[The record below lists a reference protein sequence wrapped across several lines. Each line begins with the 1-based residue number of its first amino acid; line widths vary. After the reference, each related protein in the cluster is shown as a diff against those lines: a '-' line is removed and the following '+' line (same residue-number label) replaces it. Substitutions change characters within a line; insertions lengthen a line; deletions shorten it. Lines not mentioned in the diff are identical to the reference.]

1 MFTKLKKR
9 NKMTYRQYVLSINVE
24 DVSLDDNIDGRY
36 HYVYR
41 ITNVKENKHYYGSR
55 SSVVSPEDDLGIR
68 YYSSISSK
76 EYKWLIED
84 QKKNKHNYKY
94 KILKVFNNN
103 KEKIIYESYLH
114 IRFNVKSS
122 IHFYNLSN
130 QTPTGFNTNGVVGPM
145 HPLFGKPRDISTRTK
160 ISKTLTGKYATED
173 HPNYGIKKPE
183 YALKCLGAG
192 NPMYGKTHSAETLV
206 MLSNSS
212 KGENN
217 SQAKRINIYDSEGT
231 LMHECNGTFKSICN
245 ANNYPF
251 SAFGKALRTSSCVYS
266 GTSPTKIYN
275 KDNHKFIGWS
285 VTYVV

>member
-1 MFTKLKKR
+1 
-9 NKMTYRQYVLSINVE
+9 MTYRQYVLSINVE
-24 DVSLDDNIDGRY
+24 DVPLDATIDGRY

-55 SSVVSPEDDLGIR
+55 SSVCLPKDDLGIK
-68 YYSSISSK
+68 YFSSIASEK
-76 EYKWLIED
+76 YKWLIED
-84 QKKNKHNYKY
+84 QKINKNDYKY

-103 KEKIIYESYLH
+103 RDKIVYESYLH
-114 IRFNVKSS
+114 SKFDVKSNK
-122 IHFYNLSN
+122 HFYNLSN

-160 ISKTLTGKYATED
+160 ISKTLTGKYTTED
-173 HPNYGIKKPE
+173 HPNYGIKRPE

-217 SQAKRINIYDSEGT
+217 SQAKRINIYDSEGE
-231 LMHECNGTFKSICN
+231 LIDKCIGNFKSTCYLKG
-245 ANNYPF
+245 YPLG
-251 SAFGKALRTSSCVYS
+251 AFQKALKYSSCVYS
-266 GTSPTKIYN
+266 GTPLNKIIN
-275 KDNHKFIGWS
+275 KQNHKFIGW
-285 VTYVV
+285 TVVCN